1 MLYSPIV
8 CNLNYSNHPSA
19 GVGPLSLP
27 QQWFETICYQCLFLP
42 ISKTCHSCTT
52 IIKMIVVAVWSTEK
66 LPPTPPQLLLYSN
79 LWSQWLN
86 DVCVQ
91 TIACSVTRTLELE
104 LKLQSVANESHQNR
118 AILGDASQVILR
130 FPFRLITFS
139 GESFNILEMWCK
151 IFVQILSCGVHYYKK
166 CFSFAWISIIL
177 RSASSIV
184 YSGHR
189 MDFACSFCLF
199 WD

>member
-1 MLYSPIV
+1 MLYPPIV

-19 GVGPLSLP
+19 GVGPQSP
-27 QQWFETICYQCLFLP
+27 QRVVNLNNDLKQSVTNVSFPPLVKLATLAPPSSRWLCWQFDP
-42 ISKTCHSCTT
+42 PKSC
-52 IIKMIVVAVWSTEK
+52 
-66 LPPTPPQLLLYSN
+66 PPPQLVPYSN

-86 DVCVQ
+86 DVC
-91 TIACSVTRTLELE
+91 VTRTLELE